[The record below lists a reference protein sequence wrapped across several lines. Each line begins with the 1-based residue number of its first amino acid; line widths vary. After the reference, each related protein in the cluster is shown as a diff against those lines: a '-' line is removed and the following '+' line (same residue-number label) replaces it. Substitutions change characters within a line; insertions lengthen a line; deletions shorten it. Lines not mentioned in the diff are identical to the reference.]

1 VRILI
6 ADDDPLSRRL
16 LEATLVRSGHDVTVV
31 GDGADA
37 ARMLLDPAGPRLAIL
52 DWMMPGAD
60 GLQVC
65 RRVRQRP
72 VPYVYLILL
81 TSRDRREDMMEGL
94 ASGADDFLKKPFDN
108 VELTARLRSGERVLD
123 LQERLLK
130 TQEALRHE
138 ASHDQL
144 TGLWNRRMILSHLE
158 RMLGHS
164 GRARQPIGVLLV
176 DVDHFKQINDTFGH
190 PAGDEVLR
198 QVGANLQS
206 VMRLYDAVGRYG
218 GEEFLIVLFGC
229 DHAQASSI
237 AERARERMISSPVT
251 IGTMKID
258 VTISV
263 GMAWS
268 AAGEESA
275 EVLIQT
281 ADEGL
286 YEAKGAGR
294 NRVSETARMAII

>member
-1 VRILI
+1 MGHTVAVVSEGLAAID
-6 ADDDPLSRRL
+6 A
-16 LEATLVRSGHDVTVV
+16 LVAID
-31 GDGADA
+31 
-37 ARMLLDPAGPRLAIL
+37 GPRIAIL

-60 GLQVC
+60 GLEVC

-94 ASGADDFLKKPFDN
+94 SAGADDFLKKPFDN

-158 RMLGHS
+158 RMLGQS

-206 VMRLYDAVGRYG
+206 VLRLYDAVGRYG

-229 DHAQASSI
+229 DHAQACVI
-237 AERARERMISSPVT
+237 AERARERMHSSPVT
-251 IGTMKID
+251 IGDVKID

-294 NRVSETARMAII
+294 NRVSETGRMAILQEASSRSV